1 MASSHLAVRA
11 HESGTVT
18 EADQRMVASA
28 VERDGFAV
36 VEVDAAGKDPLL
48 VLADALGRR
57 QLHPRGNRLGIIG
70 SIVGD
75 GDGDGQEISPAWR
88 DHIDEYQAVGL
99 KDLGCH
105 TDGSFMDGPGVGPP
119 ALLGLHCAKPA
130 DAGGESLLVD
140 GGSLFE
146 AVRRADPGLLR
157 ELCRPQFTFCRDEL
171 LAVDQPVFRHRHSAA
186 VSIRWRFDKAVY
198 GTKRA
203 LEALCAFHDIYVSRA
218 APAEVALQ
226 GGQILVIDN
235 LRMLHAR
242 KQAHGPRTLRRAWIA
257 DELREPV
264 ANLVDRDTHPRAYQ
278 LFDFYQP
285 LPDGRRQAPPAM
297 TLGAKVALDVIPAV
311 PQG

>member
-218 APAEVALQ
+218 APRRGRAPGRANPGHRQPEDAPRPETGTRPADAPAGVDRRRAARA
-226 GGQILVIDN
+226 GGQ
-235 LRMLHAR
+235 
-242 KQAHGPRTLRRAWIA
+242 PRRPGHT
-257 DELREPV
+257 
-264 ANLVDRDTHPRAYQ
+264 PRAYQ

>member
-1 MASSHLAVRA
+1 MAGSPLAVTA
-11 HESGTVT
+11 HESGTVA
-18 EADQRMVASA
+18 EADRRVVASA

-75 GDGDGQEISPAWR
+75 GGGQEISPAWR
-88 DHIDEYQAVGL
+88 DHLDEYQAVGL

-119 ALLGLHCAKPA
+119 ALLGLHCVKPA

-171 LAVDQPVFRHRHSAA
+171 VAVDQPVFRHRGSTA

-203 LEALCAFHDIYVSRA
+203 LEALRAFHDTYVSRA
-218 APAEVALQ
+218 TAAEVTLQ
-226 GGQILVIDN
+226 AGQILVIDN

-242 KQAHGPRTLRRAWIA
+242 KQSHGARTLRRAWIA

-264 ANLVDRDTHPRAYQ
+264 ANLTDRDTHPRAYR

-285 LPDGRRQAPPAM
+285 LPDRRRQMPPAM
-297 TLGAKVALDVIPAV
+297 TLGAKVTLDDALAA